1 MLEEQQYRESV
12 VALEDAEVIVIPRD
26 EFFTLLHKNRD
37 VASKFIKILS
47 DNLAEKE
54 ERLLKLAYSSV
65 RRRVAEALLLVEKQY
80 KKEGEQKF
88 KLSISREDLANIV
101 GASTETVIRTLSDF
115 KDEKLIEVN
124 SGKISILNS
133 DKLSRLRG

>member
-1 MLEEQQYRESV
+1 M
-12 VALEDAEVIVIPRD
+12 ALEDAEVIVIPRD